1 MMRGNRCGIIDAKAG
16 SMNLQWRCFPR
27 IVVVLI
33 TIGSFGSFAFAQ
45 TPPSIVWSETFPEL
59 SVSAVAISPDGA
71 LVASAG
77 TNDTVRLA
85 RLADGSSV
93 RDLVGHT
100 GGTESVAFS
109 PDGSML
115 ASTSN
120 DRWLRI
126 WDVASG
132 TLLQSISQGGGN
144 SQFTAVAFHPDGQ
157 HVAADWNR
165 TNVGL
170 WSVADGMPVRETP
183 STAAGGFYGSI
194 MSIAF
199 SPDGTLVAAAGGNRG
214 GDVNIHIIR
223 ASDGQ
228 PLRSLLTRNTY
239 GVRQL
244 AFSPDGQWL
253 AAGCS
258 ELTNFDGQVEVWR
271 VLDWVR
277 VHELPVRSPALAF
290 ASDGTVLVTLRPEAL
305 ELWRLSDG
313 RLLHSHRPPP
323 QGNYNSHLSIAISPG
338 SDRIVTGNWIS
349 VVAIRFPILLGALV
363 RNEDLT
369 TLTWTGGYDEYQ
381 VQHRTL
387 DNPTWTNTGLPTSDR
402 SVAVSLDGPGGMFR
416 VVWSLG
422 GH

>member
-1 MMRGNRCGIIDAKAG
+1 
-16 SMNLQWRCFPR
+16 MNLQWRCFPR
-27 IVVVLI
+27 FVVVLI
-33 TIGSFGSFAFAQ
+33 TIGSVGSVAFAQ

-59 SVSAVAISPDGA
+59 FVSAVAISPDGA

-77 TNDTVRLA
+77 TNYTVRLA
-85 RLADGSSV
+85 RLADGGSV

-132 TLLQSISQGGGN
+132 TLLQSISQGGVN
-144 SQFTAVAFHPDGQ
+144 FQFTAVAFHPDGQ
-157 HVAADWNR
+157 HVAAEWNR
-165 TNVGL
+165 TNVVL
-170 WSVADGMPVRETP
+170 WSVADGMPVWETP
-183 STAAGGFYGSI
+183 STAAGGTYRSI
-194 MSIAF
+194 MSIAI
-199 SPDGTLVAAAGGNRG
+199 SPDGTLVAVAGGIRG

-290 ASDGTVLVTLRPEAL
+290 ASDGTVLVTLRPEVL
-305 ELWRLSDG
+305 ELWRMSDG
-313 RLLHSHRPPP
+313 RLLHSHGPPP

-338 SDRIVTGNWIS
+338 SDRIVTGSWRS

-369 TLTWTGGYDEYQ
+369 TLTWTGGYDAYQ

-402 SVAVSLDGPGGMFR
+402 SVALSLDGPGGMFR
-416 VVWSLG
+416 VIGDLP
-422 GH
+422 